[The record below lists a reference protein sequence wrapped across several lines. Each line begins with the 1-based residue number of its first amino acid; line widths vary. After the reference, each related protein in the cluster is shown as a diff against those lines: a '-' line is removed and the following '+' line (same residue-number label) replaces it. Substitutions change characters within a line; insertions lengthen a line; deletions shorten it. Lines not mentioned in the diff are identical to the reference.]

1 MPALADA
8 HASVSVI
15 RLRMEYFVLDL
26 VYVIGILAV
35 FALVGVIAKGVE
47 KLAPTPRTSGPRAA
61 ISEDVK

>member
-1 MPALADA
+1 M
-8 HASVSVI
+8 SVI